1 MRQPV
6 THLGQLLGV
15 IAARRRALNLS
26 QKELADKL
34 GISQA
39 HLAHIENGTRT
50 LSLPRLIDLLNILGL
65 ELIVQDRAPSSK
77 QEW

>member
-6 THLGQLLGV
+6 THIGQLLG
-15 IAARRRALNLS
+15 IISARRRALNLS

-39 HLAHIENGTRT
+39 HLAHIENGSRT
-50 LSLPRLIDLLNILGL
+50 LSLQRLIDLLNILGL
-65 ELIVQDRAPSSK
+65 DLVVQDRASITP